1 MTTAS
6 QPEGEKLQKILAARG
21 LGSRREIENWI
32 SEGRVSVNG
41 QIAALGDRALNADR
55 IEVDKKPVDTGPQHH
70 RIILYN
76 KAPGEVSTR
85 RDEKSRPTVFD
96 RLPRLSGR
104 RWINV
109 GRLDINTTGL
119 MLFTTDGTLANKLMH
134 PSSNI
139 DREYRV
145 RVYGEVTSEKIDNM
159 LSGVEL
165 DGVPAR
171 FSDIV
176 QDERESGKN
185 RWYTVCLMEGRN
197 REVRRLWESQDIRVN
212 RLKRVRYGPIFLPGF
227 LGVGQWLDLDR
238 VQARE
243 LYRSCDIKP
252 PMLGQTYPAE
262 RSELRRQEQNIRSR
276 GYLRR
281 AGKA

>member
-159 LSGVEL
+159 LGGVEL

-262 RSELRRQEQNIRSR
+262 RSELRRQKQNIRSR